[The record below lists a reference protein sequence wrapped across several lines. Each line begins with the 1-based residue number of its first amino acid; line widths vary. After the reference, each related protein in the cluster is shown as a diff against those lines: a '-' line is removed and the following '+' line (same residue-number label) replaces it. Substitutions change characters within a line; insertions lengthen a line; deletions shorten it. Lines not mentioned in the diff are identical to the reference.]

1 MKKQTSENMVRNLG
15 NRVETQRMW
24 VLFTFQENSTSV
36 LKEKKNDDVG
46 ISEGVG

>member
-1 MKKQTSENMVRNLG
+1 MVRNLG

-24 VLFTFQENSTSV
+24 VLFNFQENSTSV
-36 LKEKKNDDVG
+36 LKEKKNDDDMG